1 MSAGFTVYI
10 QELAS
15 TPQRICGWCRIEL
28 APGRL
33 PATHGICPRCYVQ
46 LEREPSTP
54 KGSR

>member
-10 QELAS
+10 QEVAS

-46 LEREPSTP
+46 LEQDPRTP
-54 KGSR
+54 RGAR